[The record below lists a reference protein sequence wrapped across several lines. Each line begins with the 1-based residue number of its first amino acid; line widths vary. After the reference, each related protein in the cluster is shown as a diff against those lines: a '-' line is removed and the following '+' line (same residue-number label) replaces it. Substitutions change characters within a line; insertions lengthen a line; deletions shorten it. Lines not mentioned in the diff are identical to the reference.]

1 MSFAALELL
10 DRMLVLDLDGRITV
24 EEALQVP
31 WLKSVEPDKYSLL
44 LNVLQ
49 IPYFKCIVLFITDYR
64 VLSYRIGKIVMNC
77 GTRNFVVFVCV
88 LFWVEFYVIETFENI
103 LYWGKEINYD

>member
-1 MSFAALELL
+1 MPLAALELL
-10 DRMLVLDLDGRITV
+10 DRMLLLNPDSRVTV
-24 EEALQVP
+24 EKALQMP
-31 WLKSVEPDKYSLL
+31 WLKSVEPDKYFLL

-77 GTRNFVVFVCV
+77 GTRKDVV
-88 LFWVEFYVIETFENI
+88 
-103 LYWGKEINYD
+103 K